1 MVFHVEINWIP
12 ISYQEETK
20 KSCGLQTK
28 CRNQALMLVEE
39 NIEVY
44 LYDIGIGNDSLNKMY
59 KIEVIKKKYF
69 IFLTL
74 NIKFV

>member
-1 MVFHVEINWIP
+1 
-12 ISYQEETK
+12 
-20 KSCGLQTK
+20 
-28 CRNQALMLVEE
+28 MLVEE